1 MKIWILPL
9 LLFCISASAQ
19 QIDSTMNYYAN
30 NYGVEKIYIHYDKSA
45 YVPGDTIWFKC
56 YLLKDLLP
64 AMNAK
69 TLYMD
74 WSDING
80 KLIYRT
86 TSPIV
91 DGTTFGQYAVPD
103 SLKGNAL
110 HVKAYTKWML
120 NFDTSVIYNK
130 NIHILSTKRSQ
141 AFVKIIPELGFFPEG
156 GNIVAG
162 LRNKIA
168 FKANDQYGNPITIKG
183 VIQNDQGFVDSLK
196 ILHDGMGYFFIT
208 PKPGENYTAKWKD
221 DKGAMHSTPLPAT
234 TNNGVALQIDNE
246 KLRSFLVLS
255 NSENDSLH
263 IMGTMFNQPVFK
275 IFKRIMD
282 GKISGRIPTDN
293 LPSGILTITVFN
305 EQWQPLAER
314 ITFINNGDY
323 LFQPGI
329 DVQHWGLNKRAKNEL
344 EISVPDSLVANLS
357 VSVTDAG
364 IENDSSDNIISH
376 LLLTS
381 ELKGKIFNPAFYFR
395 NNDDS
400 TNAFLDLV
408 MLTNGW
414 RRYNWG
420 EMFSGKYPTIK
431 FPADTTYRA
440 LSGKIFGA
448 TPTQLRN
455 AGAIILIINQGKGN
469 TQFTTVPVEGSG
481 TFIDPNLIIFDTA
494 KIYYQLPKV
503 KDKDISVQFLQNTL
517 PVLPYQQKAISA
529 SGNGDTSGIG
539 RHFQLSMDAKDEL
552 ALYKG
557 KVLQTVTIEK
567 KTKSPIQVMDEKY
580 TSGLFS
586 GGDSYQFDMVNDPFA
601 QSAYSIFNFLQ
612 GKVAG
617 LQINTT
623 TNPPTLDWRG
633 GTPLIYLNEIQ
644 SSADMISNIPV
655 SDIAY
660 IKVMRPPFMGGSG
673 GSSGAI
679 AVYTRRGGDQQVEKG
694 KGLSSNTII
703 GYSPIKQ
710 FYSPD
715 YERFDPM
722 YERTDLRTTLLWKP
736 EIMTQPGNNKVIL
749 KFFNN
754 DVTHSFRVIIEGMTR
769 DGRLAHVEKI
779 ME

>member
-9 LLFCISASAQ
+9 LLLSISASAQ
-19 QIDSTMNYYAN
+19 QADNTMNYYAN
-30 NYGVEKIYIHYDKSA
+30 NYGVEKIYIHYDKSS

-64 AMNAK
+64 AISAK

-74 WSDING
+74 WSDMNG

-91 DGTTFGQYAVPD
+91 EGTTFGQYAVPD

-110 HVKAYTKWML
+110 HLKAYTKWML
-120 NFDTSVIYNK
+120 NFDSSVIYNK
-130 NIHILSTKRSQ
+130 NLHILSIKRIQ
-141 AFVKIIPELGFFPEG
+141 NVVKIIPSLSFFPEG
-156 GNIVAG
+156 GNIISG

-168 FKANDQYGNPITIKG
+168 FKANDQYGNPVIIKG
-183 VIQNDQGFVDSLK
+183 VVQNDLGIIDSLK
-196 ILHDGMGYFFIT
+196 LLHDGMGYFFIT
-208 PKPGENYTAKWKD
+208 PKAGETYTAKWKD
-221 DKGAMHSTPLPAT
+221 DKGGLHYSPLPIAT
-234 TNNGVALQIDNE
+234 ANGVALHIGNE

-255 NSENDSLH
+255 NHENDSLH

-275 IFKRIMD
+275 IFRRIKN
-282 GKISGRIPTDN
+282 GKISGLIPTNN
-293 LPSGILTITVFN
+293 LPSGVLTITVFN

-314 ITFINNGDY
+314 ITFVNNGDY
-323 LFQPGI
+323 LFEPGI
-329 DVQHWGLNKRAKNEL
+329 EVQHWGLNKRAKNEL
-344 EISVPDSLVANLS
+344 EITVPDSLVANLS

-376 LLLTS
+376 LLLSS
-381 ELKGKIFNPAFYFR
+381 ELKGKIYDPAFYFK
-395 NNDDS
+395 NNEDS

-414 RRYNWG
+414 RRYNWN
-420 EMFSGKYPTIK
+420 EMFSGKYPAIK
-431 FPADTTYRA
+431 YPADTTYRA

-455 AGAIILIINQGKGN
+455 AGAIILIISQGKDN
-469 TQFTTVPVEGSG
+469 TQFETVPVDGSG
-481 TFIDPNLIIFDTA
+481 TFNDPNLIVFDTA

-517 PVLPYQQKAISA
+517 PTLHYQEKAISA
-529 SGNGDTSGIG
+529 FGNGDTLGIT
-539 RHFQLSMDAKDEL
+539 RHFKLSMDARDEL
-552 ALYKG
+552 ALFKG

-567 KTKSPIQVMDEKY
+567 KTRSLLQVMDEKY
-580 TSGLFS
+580 ASGLFS

-601 QSAYSIFNFLQ
+601 KSAYSIFNYLQ

-623 TNPPTLDWRG
+623 SNPPTLTWRG
-633 GTPLIYLNEIQ
+633 GTPLIYLNEVQ
-644 SSADMISNIPV
+644 SSADMISDIPV

-679 AVYTRRGGDQQVEKG
+679 AIYTRKGGDQQVEKG

-715 YERFDPM
+715 YEKFDPA
-722 YERTDLRTTLLWKP
+722 YEKTDFRTTLLWKP
-736 EIMTQPGNNKVIL
+736 EIMTQPG
-749 KFFNN
+749 
-754 DVTHSFRVIIEGMTR
+754 
-769 DGRLAHVEKI
+769 
-779 ME
+779 

>member
-9 LLFCISASAQ
+9 LLICISASAQ
-19 QIDSTMNYYAN
+19 QTDSTMKYYAN

-45 YVPGDTIWFKC
+45 YAPGDTIWFKC

-64 AMNAK
+64 AIKAR

-91 DGTTFGQYAVPD
+91 EGTTFGQYALPD

-110 HVKAYTKWML
+110 HVKAYTRWML
-120 NFDTSVIYNK
+120 NFDSSVIYNK
-130 NIHILSTKRSQ
+130 NIHILSAKISPVVT
-141 AFVKIIPELGFFPEG
+141 KIIPSVTFFPEG
-156 GNIVAG
+156 GNLISG
-162 LRNKIA
+162 IRNKIA
-168 FKANDQYGNPITIKG
+168 FKANDQYGKPIIIKG
-183 VIQNDQGFVDSLK
+183 VVENEHGIQDSLRV
-196 ILHDGMGYFFIT
+196 LHDGMGYFFLT
-208 PKPGENYTAKWKD
+208 PVPGETYTAKWKD
-221 DKGAMHSTPLPAT
+221 EKGTLHSSPLPAIL
-234 TNNGVALQIDNE
+234 NNGVALEVGNE

-255 NSENDSLH
+255 KYENDSLH
-263 IMGTMFNQPVFK
+263 VMGTMFNEPVFK
-275 IFKRIMD
+275 IFKRIKD
-282 GKISGRIPTDN
+282 GKINGLIPTEN
-293 LPSGILTITVFN
+293 LPTGILTITVFN
-305 EQWQPLAER
+305 DKWQPLAER

-323 LFQPGI
+323 LFEPII

-344 EISVPDSLVANLS
+344 EITVPDSLVANFS
-357 VSVTDAG
+357 ISVTDAG
-364 IENDSSDNIISH
+364 IEKDSNENIISQ
-376 LLLTS
+376 LLLSS
-381 ELKGKIFNPAFYFR
+381 ELKGKINNPAFYFR

-400 TNAFLDLV
+400 TSAYLDLV

-414 RRYNWG
+414 RRYNWKDV
-420 EMFSGKYPTIK
+420 FTGKYPDIK
-431 FPADTTYRA
+431 YAADTAYNT
-440 LSGKIFGA
+440 LSGKIYGA

-455 AGAIILIINQGKGN
+455 AGAIILVVSQGKEN
-469 TQFTTVPVEGSG
+469 TQFATVPVNGSG
-481 TFIDPNLIIFDTA
+481 TFVDPNLIIFDTA
-494 KIYYQLPKV
+494 KIYYQIPKIR
-503 KDKDISVQFLQNTL
+503 DQDISVQFLQNTL
-517 PVLPYQQKAISA
+517 PRLPFQEKAVSDF
-529 SGNGDTSGIG
+529 SDTSGIA
-539 RHFQLSMDAKDEL
+539 RHYKLSLDAKNETE
-552 ALYKG
+552 LYKG
-557 KVLQTVTIEK
+557 KILQTVTIEK
-567 KTKSPIQVMDEKY
+567 KTKSPLQIMDEKY

-601 QSAYSIFNFLQ
+601 KSAYSIFNYLQ

-644 SSADMISNIPV
+644 SSADMITNIPV

-660 IKVMRPPFMGGSG
+660 IKIMRPPFMGGAG

-679 AVYTRRGGDQQVEKG
+679 SIYTRRGGDQQVEKG
-694 KGLSSNTII
+694 KGLSSNTVI

-715 YERFDPM
+715 YEKIDPAN
-722 YERTDLRTTLLWKP
+722 EKNDLRTTLLWMP
-736 EIMTQPGNNKVIL
+736 EMVTQPGNNKVML

-754 DVTHSFRVIIEGMTR
+754 DVTHSFRVVLEGMTR